1 MKIVLAAVNAKYI
14 HSNLAVYSLK
24 AYAKEYEE
32 HIEIREYTI
41 NHYRED
47 ILAGL
52 YGACP
57 DVLAFSC
64 YIWNMD
70 LIRDLVTDVKQI
82 MPEVPVWLG
91 GPEVS
96 FDPVQEL
103 ERMPEVAGIM
113 VGEGE
118 EIFQGLAGHYIEGN
132 GKLEDLRGI
141 VWRGEDRK
149 IRVNPPGIP
158 MDMNRLPF
166 IYSDMSGFQN
176 RIIYYEA
183 SRGCPF
189 SCSYCLSSV
198 DKRLRFRDLELVKK
212 ELLVFIEHEVP
223 QVKFVDR
230 TFNCRPEFAMAV
242 WSFLAE
248 HDRGKTNFH
257 FEIAADILTDEELK
271 LLGTLR
277 PGLIQLEI
285 GVQSTNPDTLR
296 EIRRS
301 MDFKKVSDRVRE
313 IKRTGNIH
321 QHLDLIAGLPF
332 EGMES
337 FIRSFNDVYELRPE
351 QLQLGFLKV
360 LKGSWMHEKALEYG
374 LVYQKKP
381 VYEVLCTRWLSYGE
395 ILRLKAVERVLETY
409 YNSGQFSH
417 ALEEL
422 VKVFEHPFA
431 LYEGLALFYEEE
443 GFDRVSQ
450 SRIQKYD
457 ILLAFAVKT
466 DPEREELYRELLLLD
481 LYLRENVKS
490 RPKWAPSQEQWKQ
503 ESREFYRQEEKRRC
517 YLPDYESYDARQLA
531 KMTHL
536 EFFRYP
542 VNDPVNGAGAKRDVR
557 TVLLFDYKHK
567 NPLTNEALVL
577 EIEDIGDNDYD

>member
-82 MPEVPVWLG
+82 LPEVPVWLG

-132 GKLEDLRGI
+132 GKLEDLKGI

-149 IRVNPPGIP
+149 IRVNPPGEP

-313 IKRTGNIH
+313 IKRAGNIH

-457 ILLAFAVKT
+457 ILLAFAVKN

-517 YLPDYESYDARQLA
+517 YLPDYEAYDARQLA

-542 VNDPVNGAGAKRDVR
+542 VNGAGGKRAGR